1 MAGFEAACISGRL
14 ADASPQELCM
24 MLHGVAVLRLQPR
37 AQWLE
42 ALQQSVSQQLELL
55 RPRDISQVGLRADT
69 GSQGRG

>member
-1 MAGFEAACISGRL
+1 
-14 ADASPQELCM
+14 M